1 MKKVMRVLSVGLL
14 GFCSLSGVSGLA
26 QPGVKTTPEASP
38 SGSSP
43 AAMSDKAA
51 RFAAVDKHNLT
62 LTFDTGKSGLTA
74 SDKSSLDD
82 LVKALP
88 SERKRLR
95 VTIAAWSDK
104 PFPIEDGAKLTSADE
119 KLAEKRLETIFKHL
133 KSKVKFHSIEKV
145 NMAKKANVFA
155 NFFSTDDAKMKSAFE
170 GAEASKPW
178 IAYEAKQFRE
188 NGGPSKAVVVIFDKM
203 GLDD

>member
-1 MKKVMRVLSVGLL
+1 MKTIMRVFSVGAL
-14 GFCSLSGVSGLA
+14 GFCSLCGGAGFA
-26 QPGVKTTPEASP
+26 QPGAKSVPEASP

-51 RFAAVDKHNLT
+51 RFAAVDKHNIT
-62 LTFDTGKSGLTA
+62 LTFDAGKSGLTA
-74 SDKSSLDD
+74 SDKSRLDD
-82 LVKALP
+82 LIKALP

-104 PFPIEDGAKLTSADE
+104 PFPIENGAKLSSADE
-119 KLAEKRLETIFKHL
+119 KLAEKRVETIFKHL
-133 KSKVKFHSIEKV
+133 KSKVKFYSIEKV

-155 NFFSTDDAKMKSAFE
+155 HFFSTDDAKMKAAFE
-170 GAEASKPW
+170 GAEANKPW
-178 IAYEAKQFRE
+178 VAYEAKQFRE
-188 NGGPSKAVVVIFDKM
+188 NGGPSKAMVVIFDKM